1 MTLILPSPRHA
12 LLRLIILR
20 SDWVRPILA
29 AGSTLTPLGLAAA
42 LKNINPGGQIGRA

>member
-12 LLRLIILR
+12 LLQLIILR
-20 SDWVRPILA
+20 SDWAWPALTA
-29 AGSTLTPLGLAAA
+29 TLTPLGLAAA